1 MASHNMTD
9 HVSESAEMYLL
20 RIALLSQNKDPV
32 PISQLAE
39 MLEVSPISANQM
51 CRKLEAKN
59 LVVYQP
65 YKGVILTD
73 QGAKIAQRVLRK
85 RRLWEVFLSEKLGI
99 APKVAEKMACRFEHV
114 TPESL
119 SEKLADFLGDPAFS
133 PQMQPIPPHEDDS
146 SRNSRPLISLGVG
159 QRARVAKILDDDATA
174 AFLRMQRIT
183 PGAELKLLAI
193 AQNQAVLLDVAG
205 QQIAL
210 DFDVAHTIEIIPL
223 PAAQPEAGISI

>member
-1 MASHNMTD
+1 MNT

-20 RIALLSQNKDPV
+20 RIALLSQGNEPV

-39 MLEVSPISANQM
+39 TLDVSPISANQM
-51 CRKLEAKN
+51 CRKLENKG

-65 YKGVILTD
+65 YKGVFLTD
-73 QGAKIAQRVLRK
+73 QGATIAQKVLRK

-99 APKVAEKMACRFEHV
+99 APEMAEEMACRFEHV

-119 SEKLADFLGDPAFS
+119 SEKLADFLGDPALS
-133 PQMQPIPPHEDDS
+133 PQMQPIPPREDELPRD
-146 SRNSRPLISLGVG
+146 SRPLLSLGVG
-159 QRARVAKILDDDATA
+159 QRAHVAKLPSDDATA

-193 AQNQAVLLDVAG
+193 AQNRAVLLDVAG
-205 QQIAL
+205 QQLAL
-210 DFDVAHTIEIIPL
+210 DFDVAHAIEIIPL
-223 PAAQPEAGISI
+223 HAVQPEADTDI